1 MIPFERLEAVAAPL
15 PSPNID
21 TDQIIPARFL
31 QKPRKEGYADF
42 LFRDLR
48 FDSNG
53 APKPDFVLNKPA
65 SASARILVAGRNFG
79 CGSSREGAVYALWDY
94 GFRSVIASSFGD
106 IFYGNSLKNG
116 FLPIVLPQAD
126 VDRLMV
132 VLAEFPG
139 ATLAIDL
146 ADQSVTSP
154 TGTIYRFDID
164 PYVKQCLLRGIDE
177 LDYTLSFA
185 SEIAAFEA
193 RAALAHE

>member
-1 MIPFERLEAVAAPL
+1 MTPFVRLEAVAAPL
-15 PSPNID
+15 ALSNID

-31 QKPRKEGYADF
+31 QKPRKAGYADF

-48 FDSNG
+48 FESSG
-53 APKPDFVLNKPA
+53 APKPDFVLNRPA
-65 SASARILVAGRNFG
+65 SASAHILVAGRNFG

-94 GFRSVIASSFGD
+94 GFRSVIAPSFGD

-116 FLPIVLPQAD
+116 FLPVVLPQAD
-126 VDRLMV
+126 VDRLLT

-139 ATLAIDL
+139 ASLTIDL

-154 TGTIYRFDID
+154 VGTTYRFDID

-177 LDYTLSFA
+177 LDYTLSLVH
-185 SEIAAFEA
+185 EIAAFEA
-193 RAALAHE
+193 RATLANE